1 MVSAPARQGFGTA
14 LTRTTAEG
22 ELAGTIRTDYQPG
35 GMRCEIRI
43 PLEMNASAYERVPEL
58 A

>member
-35 GMRCEIRI
+35 GMREIRI